1 MVFNPFGKNRLKIS
15 WERRKKNIIYVEAF
29 ERENGLLFFHLKNE
43 LFIHFIGTA
52 PLFQKEFKM

>member
-29 ERENGLLFFHLKNE
+29 FINDLNVKMAFF
-43 LFIHFIGTA
+43 F
-52 PLFQKEFKM
+52 PFKK